1 MSPYSACGSNFNSVF
16 LGFAPRGRTQEPYL
30 DFLLCVRVAQT
41 QGKKNIFSRR
51 APTEEAKGRQ
61 LDVEEENWVQT
72 SSEGC
77 KK

>member
-41 QGKKNIFSRR
+41 QGKKKHFF
-51 APTEEAKGRQ
+51 EKG
-61 LDVEEENWVQT
+61 T
-72 SSEGC
+72 H
-77 KK
+77 